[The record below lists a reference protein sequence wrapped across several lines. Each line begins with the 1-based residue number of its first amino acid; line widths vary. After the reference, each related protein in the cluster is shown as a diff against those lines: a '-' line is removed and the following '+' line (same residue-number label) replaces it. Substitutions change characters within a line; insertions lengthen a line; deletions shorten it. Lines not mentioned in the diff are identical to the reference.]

1 MRKLEL
7 RVVKSMAKVMQLKRG
22 EAGSQASQSDSG
34 ALLITKVHQA
44 SWVGLP
50 DLGINPGI

>member
-22 EAGSQASQSDSG
+22 EAGSQAGQSDSG
-34 ALLITKVHQA
+34 ALLITKVYQA
-44 SWVGLP
+44 SWVWLP